1 MIITI
6 IATTVP
12 RLFEPEDVE
21 ALVFSDADVFEDE
34 FVFDFVGNVLLD
46 VLLFVFVVLDVV
58 LLDIV
63 LLDVLLFVFVTLDV
77 VDVVLFDIVLLE
89 MVLLDMVFDVVVFV
103 VVTWVVDV
111 EFVELV
117 IGGITKNERPTGLNP
132 DAPTN
137 ANDVKI
143 NNIATI
149 ILFSSLFLIYITFIL
164 E

>member
-63 LLDVLLFVFVTLDV
+63 LLDVLLFVFVVLDV

-89 MVLLDMVFDVVVFV
+89 MVFDVVVFV

>member
-77 VDVVLFDIVLLE
+77 VDVVLFDIVLL
-89 MVLLDMVFDVVVFV
+89 DMVFDVVVFV

-149 ILFSSLFLIYITFIL
+149 ILFSILFLIYITFIL